1 MNITLE
7 DCIALCGLEDS
18 EVAAIAE
25 HEHLPEVAAAALA
38 QYLLGEPGGLARIRD
53 MLMDDF
59 RNAMRRNDKAHAR
72 ELLTALRHFTATHRD
87 ELLSERGAA
96 TPEAERA

>member
-1 MNITLE
+1 
-7 DCIALCGLEDS
+7 
-18 EVAAIAE
+18 
-25 HEHLPEVAAAALA
+25 
-38 QYLLGEPGGLARIRD
+38 